1 MREILFRGQIRK
13 KGEKVRLDGSPV
25 DGIWVFGGVTQFNR
39 GGAIIPAYECSSENG
54 KDFTESHPPVNG
66 FGLTKK
72 GFESATY
79 KKADELQEAEYR
91 RWAEMSEDEL
101 MQEGE

>member
-39 GGAIIPAYECSSENG
+39 GGAIFIKLNHVLKNFQCMEIQSGSIPG
-54 KDFTESHPPVNG
+54 
-66 FGLTKK
+66 
-72 GFESATY
+72 
-79 KKADELQEAEYR
+79 
-91 RWAEMSEDEL
+91 
-101 MQEGE
+101 